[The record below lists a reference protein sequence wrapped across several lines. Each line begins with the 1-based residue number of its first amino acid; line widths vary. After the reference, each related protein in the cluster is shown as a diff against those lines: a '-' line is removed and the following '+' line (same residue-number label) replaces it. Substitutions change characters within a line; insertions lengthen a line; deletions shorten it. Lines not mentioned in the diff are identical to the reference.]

1 MLHSITRS
9 FLRNSCIDASI
20 ISEVA
25 HLCRNSLL
33 VCLHGIIGNGGAIT
47 TVAAV
52 VECRLQTPSAGFHG
66 HPLAD
71 ETTYRV
77 ACVPIA
83 GDVALSTTKVNTSV
97 LLSIAPALPEAGGDT
112 ADRN

>member
-1 MLHSITRS
+1 M
-9 FLRNSCIDASI
+9 
-20 ISEVA
+20 
-25 HLCRNSLL
+25 CRNSLL
-33 VCLHGIIGNGGAIT
+33 VCLHGIVGNGGAVT

-52 VECRLQTPSAGFHG
+52 VECRLQTPSVRFRG
-66 HPLAD
+66 HSLID

-77 ACVPIA
+77 ACVSIA
-83 GDVALSTTKVNTSV
+83 SDVALSTTKINTSV